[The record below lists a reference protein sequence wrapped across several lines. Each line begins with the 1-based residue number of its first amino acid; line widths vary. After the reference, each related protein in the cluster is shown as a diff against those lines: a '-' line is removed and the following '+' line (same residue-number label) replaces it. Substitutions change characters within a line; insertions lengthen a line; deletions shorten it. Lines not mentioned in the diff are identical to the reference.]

1 MNSNQVRNTFIDF
14 FKNNDHT
21 HVNSSSLVPDNDP
34 TLMFANAGMVQFKN
48 VFTGLE
54 HRDYRR
60 ATTSQKCVRAGG
72 KHNDLENVGFTTR
85 HHTFFEML
93 GNFSFGDYFKEE
105 AIFYAWNLITKE
117 YQINPDKLLV
127 TIYHDDVIAEQL
139 WKKIANLKD
148 DKIIK
153 IKTSDNFWSMGDTGP
168 CGPCSEIFYDH
179 GDKYFGGP
187 PGSPNE
193 DGDRF
198 IEIWNLVF
206 MQYEQIDSNT
216 RIDLPKPCVD
226 TGMGLERIT
235 ALMNNSNDNYSSD
248 LFTNIINATQEIIKE
263 KLTEENKS
271 SFRVIADHLRASSF
285 LIADGVI
292 PSNEGRGYVLRRIL
306 RRGIRHAYSLG
317 SKDLLFDKIF
327 NNLQSLMGDFFDELN
342 TRSDLIKETLSTE
355 ENKFRETL
363 SKGLEILGQELPN
376 IKKDTLDGKIAFKL
390 YDTYG
395 FPLDLTQDYLKS
407 KNINVDI
414 DSFNTAMEAQ
424 KHEARASWKG
434 SGDDG
439 IQKIWF
445 DLAKKFKPTVFEGYT
460 KSSISSEIISII
472 QDNKEVDSVNKANQD
487 FALIAINTCFYGE
500 SGGQIGDRG
509 KIFNNNFEFQV
520 TDTKKT
526 PQGIFIHFGKLVSGS
541 ISINDNVKME
551 LDLNLRDLVKKNHSA
566 THLLHAALRNQLG
579 NHVAQRGSLVNDE
592 KLRFDFSHNKQI
604 TREQLQSI
612 QEEVINIINNSYKT
626 NIEIK
631 SQEEAIKQGAM
642 ALFGE
647 KYGDEVRV
655 VSLGEVNGS
664 PYSIEL
670 CGGTHVDDV
679 KDINKFQII
688 GVESV
693 SSGVRRI
700 EACTDK
706 KVDLYLDSQSAA
718 QKELENKYEFKIK
731 ELKDQIISLN
741 GKINFNEDSKSL
753 YIKKLENYLDSLKNK
768 SILSNEDNNQK
779 TEEKINDITF
789 VTQIIHGLPPKEL
802 RSIFDNFKSNNIK
815 SILACVTINE
825 DKISIIVGL
834 TDDLVNTYDARD
846 LIKLTFEH
854 LGSKGGGGRVDFAQ
868 AGGDQKDHINQAFLS
883 IKAKI

>member
-34 TLMFANAGMVQFKN
+34 TLMFANSGMVQFKN

-206 MQYEQIDSNT
+206 MQYEQIDTNT

-487 FALIAINTCFYGE
+487 FALIAKNTCFYGE

>member
-34 TLMFANAGMVQFKN
+34 TLMFANSGMVQFKN

-54 HRDYRR
+54 QRDYRR

-206 MQYEQIDSNT
+206 MQYEQIDTNT

-376 IKKDTLDGKIAFKL
+376 IKNNTLDGKIAFKL

-407 KNINVDI
+407 KNINVDT
-414 DSFNTAMEAQ
+414 DSFNMAMEAQ
-424 KHEARASWKG
+424 KNEARASWKG

-487 FALIAINTCFYGE
+487 YALIAKNTCFYGE

-509 KIFNNNFEFQV
+509 KIFNNDFEFQV

-718 QKELENKYEFKIK
+718 QKELENKNELKIK
-731 ELKDQIISLN
+731 ELKNQIKNLN
-741 GKINFNEDSKSL
+741 GKINFNEDNKSL

-834 TDDLVNTYDARD
+834 TDDLVNAYDARD

-868 AGGDQKDHINQAFLS
+868 AGGDQKEHINQAFLS